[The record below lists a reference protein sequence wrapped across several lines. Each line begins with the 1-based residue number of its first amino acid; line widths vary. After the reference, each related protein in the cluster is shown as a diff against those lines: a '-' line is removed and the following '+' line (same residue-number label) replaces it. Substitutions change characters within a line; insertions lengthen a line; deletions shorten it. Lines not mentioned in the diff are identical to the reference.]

1 MRVLVKVSSFS
12 WSYCFLVI
20 KGIEINPK
28 KMDAVKSWP
37 KPLFLLDIRTFLGF
51 SGYYGRI
58 RLGCVLMQN
67 GKVIA
72 YASRQLKFHEKDY
85 PTHDLVLEVVVFA
98 LKSWMHYLYGVHVF
112 VFTDHKNLQYVFK

>member
-1 MRVLVKVSSFS
+1 
-12 WSYCFLVI
+12 
-20 KGIEINPK
+20 
-28 KMDAVKSWP
+28 MDVVKSWL
-37 KPLFLLDIRTFLGF
+37 KPLFPLDIRTFLGI

-72 YASRQLKFHEKDY
+72 YASRQLKIHEKDY
-85 PTHDLVLEVVVFA
+85 PTHDLELEVVVFA

-112 VFTDHKNLQYVFK
+112 VFTDHKNLQYVFKQKDLILHKKNMACVTKRIMTRVFSFT